1 MDQLLVWSSYFPPRQ
16 MLVLKSEDLF
26 DDTTN
31 TLERVLDFLEIPHWT
46 PAAYS
51 IPNKREYTGVDPFVR
66 QRLDEYYK
74 PYNQRLYE
82 YLGVD
87 FGW

>member
-1 MDQLLVWSSYFPPRQ
+1 MDQLLVWSSFFPQRQ
-16 MLVLKSEDLF
+16 MLVLNSEDLF

-31 TLERVLDFLEIPHWT
+31 AWERVLDFLELPHWT
-46 PAAYS
+46 PEAYS
-51 IPNKREYTGVDPFVR
+51 IPNKREYTDLSPLIR

-82 YLGVD
+82 YLGVGL
-87 FGW
+87 GW

>member
-1 MDQLLVWSSYFPPRQ
+1 

-26 DDTTN
+26 DVTTN
-31 TLERVLDFLEIPHWT
+31 TLERVLDFLEISRWT
-46 PAAYS
+46 PEAYS
-51 IPNKREYTGVDPFVR
+51 IPNKSEYTGVEPFVR
-66 QRLDEYYK
+66 QRLAEYYE
-74 PYNQRLYE
+74 PFNQQLYD

>member
-1 MDQLLVWSSYFPPRQ
+1 

-31 TLERVLDFLEIPHWT
+31 ALERVLDFIEIPRWT
-46 PAAYS
+46 PEAYS
-51 IPNKREYTGVDPFVR
+51 IPNKREYTGVDPSVR
-66 QRLDEYYK
+66 QRLQEYYE

-82 YLGVD
+82 YLGAD